1 MNMTWIKTLRT
12 RLCALLR
19 PRQLDADMDEELRTH
34 IEMRTQLNLDDGM
47 EPAQARYAALRKFG
61 GTASIRED
69 CREQRDGFVTR
80 HLSLVAQDLRYGAR
94 ILWKNPGFSAVAV
107 LTLALGIGANT
118 AIFSAIQAVLLK
130 PLPYREPD
138 RIMMLWVDNPA
149 FNLGIHELPPSQLD
163 VLDWRREAHSF
174 EQIAAIGSTTV
185 DLTGAGDPRRVGGVE
200 VTANFFSTLGV
211 QPLLGRT
218 FTTDED
224 QPGGNKVVVLSHTLW
239 QNEFGG
245 DAKLIGTPITPQQR
259 TPPRRGHHASWVQ
272 LPASRRD
279 ALAVQPARAGGPL
292 AAARPGPEI
301 LAG

>member
-185 DLTGAGDPRRVGGVE
+185 DLTGAGDPRRVG
-200 VTANFFSTLGV
+200 
-211 QPLLGRT
+211 
-218 FTTDED
+218 
-224 QPGGNKVVVLSHTLW
+224 
-239 QNEFGG
+239 
-245 DAKLIGTPITPQQR
+245 
-259 TPPRRGHHASWVQ
+259 
-272 LPASRRD
+272 
-279 ALAVQPARAGGPL
+279 
-292 AAARPGPEI
+292 
-301 LAG
+301 